1 MRKLADKELIV
12 SLCGEYPADFVEI
25 DISSNQNY
33 IFENDI
39 EYDTV
44 QLFDFDSNTV
54 FVNSFIECQHYVKG
68 GWSFIPDVRNE
79 GDYHD
84 FLLGISTTLIFISIF
99 TFRKIFTR

>member
-25 DISSNQNY
+25 DISSNPNY

-54 FVNSFIECQHYVKG
+54 FVNSFIECQHLYG
-68 GWSFIPDVRNE
+68 F
-79 GDYHD
+79 
-84 FLLGISTTLIFISIF
+84 
-99 TFRKIFTR
+99 FTRCSQ

>member
-1 MRKLADKELIV
+1 MADKELIV
-12 SLCGEYPADFVEI
+12 SLCGEYPADFIEI
-25 DISSNQNY
+25 DILSNPNY

-79 GDYHD
+79 GYYHD

-99 TFRKIFTR
+99 TFRKIFTRR